1 VPQWLF
7 EGAARY
13 HAGGIAGA
21 SPLKPGE
28 APAILQRGEEVIT
41 QQDPRHT
48 FNGGGS
54 GGGVQNVRINLID
67 DRGNIGDYM
76 SSADGERVLLET
88 LERNSMRART
98 VLGVG

>member
-1 VPQWLF
+1 MPGWLF
-7 EGAARY
+7 AGAARY

-21 SPLKPGE
+21 APLKPGE
-28 APAILQRGEEVIT
+28 VPAILKKGEEVIT

-48 FNGGGS
+48 MNGGGA
-54 GGGVQNVRINLID
+54 GGGMQAVRINLID

-98 VLGVG
+98 VLGMG